1 MQCHIGKKLPMYKP
15 VACHIQK
22 TEHHSIAFN
31 RETAEL
37 GGGGEA
43 KGGTE
48 KWVMRM
54 TGKILFKKKI
64 ERFPLPQK
72 EETNSQK

>member
-1 MQCHIGKKLPMYKP
+1 MQCRIGKKLPMYKP

-37 GGGGEA
+37 GGGGRRLR
-43 KGGTE
+43 GVLRSG
-48 KWVMRM
+48 
-54 TGKILFKKKI
+54 
-64 ERFPLPQK
+64 
-72 EETNSQK
+72 

>member
-37 GGGGEA
+37 GGGGRRLR
-43 KGGTE
+43 GVLRSG
-48 KWVMRM
+48 
-54 TGKILFKKKI
+54 
-64 ERFPLPQK
+64 
-72 EETNSQK
+72 